1 MSKETNTAA
10 YERGYATG
18 YLDGRTRKEKFMRY
32 KVTIKR
38 STSNIVITCDNWDR
52 VQKIITTVF
61 SDVDNDASISV
72 EMIAEEEK

>member
-10 YERGYATG
+10 YKRGYATG
-18 YLDGRTRKEKFMRY
+18 YLDGRTQKEKFMRY

-38 STSNIVITCDNWDR
+38 STSNITITCNDWNR

-72 EMIAEEEK
+72 EMIEEEEK